1 MTTFRVIANMNAGVF
16 ISEPDSGYSVDNIA
30 PATPSSFTGIYDEIE
45 NKVFLSWEQ
54 SDENDL
60 SHYNIY
66 RNTELHSTTTETS
79 FTDNIT
85 EDTEYI
91 VSAVDIHENESD
103 MSENIL
109 VSMPLNIIDNLIP
122 TKYELMTAYPNP
134 FNPVTQ
140 LTYGIPENTEIQIIV
155 YDMTGTQIT
164 TLVNTFQT
172 AGYHKINWNASS
184 YSSGVYLISM
194 ISGEFTQTQK
204 VVLVK

>member
-1 MTTFRVIANMNAGVF
+1 
-16 ISEPDSGYSVDNIA
+16 
-30 PATPSSFTGIYDEIE
+30 
-45 NKVFLSWEQ
+45 
-54 SDENDL
+54 
-60 SHYNIY
+60 
-66 RNTELHSTTTETS
+66 
-79 FTDNIT
+79 
-85 EDTEYI
+85 
-91 VSAVDIHENESD
+91 
-103 MSENIL
+103 
-109 VSMPLNIIDNLIP
+109 MPLNIIDNLIP